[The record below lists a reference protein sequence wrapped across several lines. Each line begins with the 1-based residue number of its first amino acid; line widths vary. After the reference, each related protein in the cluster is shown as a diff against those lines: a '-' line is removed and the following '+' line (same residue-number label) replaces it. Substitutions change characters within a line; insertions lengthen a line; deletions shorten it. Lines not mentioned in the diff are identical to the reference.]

1 MATGTMRLMSRDQL
15 ASTEADLP
23 EKDVPRSGSDIAEK
37 PGPEAHA
44 GSEPMA
50 EQSIP
55 ATPGHDSGGILQRG
69 ALASLLLKNPAK
81 PIEVVRAL
89 DELGA
94 IIGESVRREL
104 VPFRME
110 VKAWMDVQGAKFDA
124 LRRELDALR
133 KVMRLMVAMFAIT
146 LTLLGALVVLGLMN
160 LLSTR
165 IASTPTPQLE
175 VQAPLVS
182 VEEAASASSDPA
194 LGASPVGGDD
204 PPPTEEMAGED

>member
-1 MATGTMRLMSRDQL
+1 MSHDQL
-15 ASTEADLP
+15 ASSEPGLP
-23 EKDVPRSGSDIAEK
+23 EKDPPRSESDITED

-44 GSEPMA
+44 GSKPVA

-55 ATPGHDSGGILQRG
+55 ATPEHDSGGIVQRG
-69 ALASLLLKNPAK
+69 ALASLLLKIPGK
-81 PIEVVRAL
+81 PIAVVRAL

-94 IIGESVRREL
+94 IIGECVRREL

-110 VKAWMDVQGAKFDA
+110 VKAWMDVQDAKF
-124 LRRELDALR
+124 DALR

-160 LLSTR
+160 WFSIR
-165 IASTPTPQLE
+165 SASTPPPRLE

-182 VEEAASASSDPA
+182 VEEAASAPSDPA
-194 LGASPVGGDD
+194 LGATAVGGDD
-204 PPPTEEMAGED
+204 PLPTEEMAEED